1 MKKVLVALAMVLG
14 TGSSV
19 VFAQEVNNSSAVVA
33 EAQVPQDE
41 FVKMDPTEL
50 PQAIL
55 LTLAKNYEGSSVKE
69 AYVKVKDEAKIYKII
84 ILTQDGQETETI
96 LNEKAKLSKNN
107 PFQNVNLVKKGFR
120 FVMNRNSCILQR
132 HAVLINPLLAVLP
145 AVPEYPPYAPT
156 PSLPAILCAASSY
169 APSP

>member
-50 PQAIL
+50 PQ
-55 LTLAKNYEGSSVKE
+55 V
-69 AYVKVKDEAKIYKII
+69 
-84 ILTQDGQETETI
+84 
-96 LNEKAKLSKNN
+96 
-107 PFQNVNLVKKGFR
+107 
-120 FVMNRNSCILQR
+120 
-132 HAVLINPLLAVLP
+132 PL
-145 AVPEYPPYAPT
+145 
-156 PSLPAILCAASSY
+156 
-169 APSP
+169 

>member
-84 ILTQDGQETETI
+84 ILTQDG
-96 LNEKAKLSKNN
+96 
-107 PFQNVNLVKKGFR
+107 PFQNINLVKKGFR

>member
-33 EAQVPQDE
+33 EAQAPQDE

-55 LTLAKNYEGSSVKE
+55 LTLAKNYEGSSVK
-69 AYVKVKDEAKIYKII
+69 AFQAITCFKSYFTLIKY
-84 ILTQDGQETETI
+84 Q
-96 LNEKAKLSKNN
+96 KN
-107 PFQNVNLVKKGFR
+107 
-120 FVMNRNSCILQR
+120 
-132 HAVLINPLLAVLP
+132 
-145 AVPEYPPYAPT
+145 
-156 PSLPAILCAASSY
+156 
-169 APSP
+169 